1 MRWRRLTA
9 FVLGTIAV
17 AYVVAIL
24 LVQRRVLFPMPH
36 AQPLLVRP
44 LDSSQVWLSTNA
56 GSVEAWY
63 LPPLTTGN
71 ARAPVMVFFHGNG
84 ELIDSVAYEFQSPRQ
99 WGVGILL
106 VEYPG
111 YGRSAGSP
119 SQASVTAAAL
129 AAHDWLALQPS
140 IDRGRVVTYGRS
152 LGGGA
157 AAILAAQRGAAA
169 LVLESTFTSVRSF
182 AHRFWM
188 PEFAILDPFDNLSAV
203 QSYAGP
209 VLVLHG
215 QQDDLIPPA
224 HAKALAQANRRSELH
239 MLACG
244 HNDCDRPWALIRKF
258 LATNAV
264 VSQ

>member
-9 FVLGTIAV
+9 FVFGTV
-17 AYVVAIL
+17 MTAYFVAIL

-36 AQPLLVRP
+36 ARPLVVRP
-44 LDSSQVWLSTNA
+44 PESSQVWLSTSVGA
-56 GSVEAWY
+56 VEAWY
-63 LPPLTTGN
+63 LPPLATGT
-71 ARAPVMVFFHGNG
+71 ARAPVLVFFHGNG
-84 ELIDSVAYEFQSPRQ
+84 ELIDFLSYEFQAPRN
-99 WGVGILL
+99 WGMGILL

-119 SQASVTAAAL
+119 SQASVTAAVL

-140 IDRGRVVTYGRS
+140 VDRGRVVAYGRS

-169 LVLESTFTSVRSF
+169 LVLESTFTSVKSF

-203 QSYAGP
+203 QTYPGP

-215 QQDDLIPPA
+215 EQDDLIPPA
-224 HAKALAQANRRSELH
+224 HAKALAQANMRSELH
-239 MLACG
+239 LLGCG
-244 HNDCDRPWALIRKF
+244 HNDCERPWALIRKF
-258 LATNAV
+258 LAANAI
-264 VSQ
+264 VSP